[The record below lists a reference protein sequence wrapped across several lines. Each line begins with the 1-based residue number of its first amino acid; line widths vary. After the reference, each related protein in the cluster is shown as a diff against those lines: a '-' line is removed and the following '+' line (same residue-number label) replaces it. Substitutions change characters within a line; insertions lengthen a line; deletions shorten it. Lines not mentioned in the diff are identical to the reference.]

1 MDGGIIELAL
11 FAGAAFVAALCA
23 GVTGFAFAPIAASVW
38 LHFFQ
43 PLEVATLTV
52 TYNLVV
58 QGYGTWRLRHSF
70 NWQRLWPFLIGGVP
84 GVVIGTS
91 VLRWSNPA
99 SMRVVVAV
107 FLVLYSL
114 YGLLRP
120 AFKPVRVG
128 SATDALA
135 GFLGGGLGATA
146 GFPGILVVI
155 WCGLRGWGK
164 DEQRAVFQPLAV
176 VLLFIAGMTLAAS
189 GSITRPIVDLL
200 LIGLPGLLLGTW
212 AGFAFY
218 GRLNDETFRKAVL
231 ALLLVSGSFLLMS
244 LR

>member
-1 MDGGIIELAL
+1 MDGGIVELAL
-11 FAGAAFVAALCA
+11 FAGAAFIAALFA
-23 GVTGFAFAPIAASVW
+23 GATGFAFAPIAASVW

-52 TYNLVV
+52 TYNFLV

-70 NWQRLWPFLIGGVP
+70 NWQRLWPFLVGGVP
-84 GVVIGTS
+84 GVVIGMS

-99 SMRVVVAV
+99 SMQLVVAS

-120 AFKPVRVG
+120 AFKPLRVG
-128 SATDALA
+128 AATDTFA
-135 GFLGGGLGATA
+135 GFLGGVLGSMA

-176 VLLFIAGMTLAAS
+176 ALLLIAGITLAAS
-189 GSITRPIVDLL
+189 GSITRPIVEVL

-212 AGFAFY
+212 AGFALY
-218 GRLNDETFRKAVL
+218 GRLDEETFRKFVL
-231 ALLLVSGSFLLMS
+231 ALLLASGLFLLMS
-244 LR
+244 FR